1 VALNL
6 AAYRFGSVD
15 GTESTHGWLAG
26 EGRDV
31 NRVTGAAGQFLLRF
45 GVQSATA
52 GLTNVDFEF
61 QFRLTPKSTK
71 VPGAWT
77 NITTASAVART
88 GANAVFANGAN
99 CTKRLAGTTGTFVAA
114 NAGCT
119 ADGTSGG
126 TTNDIVTGGCT
137 ETVCGIQII
146 AADTQVGDLVE
157 FRLTRDGGVLLDA
170 YNVVPSL
177 RVGVNILAAG
187 SYDATS
193 HASLSAAVTKISG
206 TLVAVWCDGMSAADL
221 ADPTL
226 SVQQDVWGTTV
237 PGSTNPADYTRR
249 LYGPDVWV
257 GGSTGKDGL
266 PIAPGFG
273 FAEDIPEGVVRVLGT
288 FLPSRVVTLAANATV
303 VEQ

>member
-1 VALNL
+1 MSLTL

-31 NRVTGAAGQFLLRF
+31 NRVAGAAGQFLLRF
-45 GVQSATA
+45 GVQSAVA
-52 GLTNVDFEF
+52 GLNNVDFEF
-61 QFRLTPKSTK
+61 QYRHTPKATK

-77 NITTASAVART
+77 NITTTSTVART
-88 GANAVFANGAN
+88 GANVVFANGAN
-99 CTKRLAGTTGTFVAA
+99 CTHRLAGTTGAFVAA

-157 FRLTRDGGVLLDA
+157 FRLTRDGGILLDA
-170 YNVVPSL
+170 YNVAPSL
-177 RVGVNILAAG
+177 RVGVNILPAA

-193 HASLSAAVTKISG
+193 HASLSAAVAKISG
-206 TLVAVWCDGMSAADL
+206 TLVAVWCDGMAAADL
-221 ADPTL
+221 ADPAL
-226 SVQQDVWGTTV
+226 SIQQDVWGTTV
-237 PGSTNPADYTRR
+237 PGSTNPADYTAH
-249 LYGPDVWV
+249 LYGPDVWS
-257 GGSTGKDGL
+257 GGSTGKDGS

-273 FAEDIPEGVVRVLGT
+273 FAQDIPEGVVRVLAT
-288 FLPSRVVTLAANATV
+288 FLPGRAVTFAANATV